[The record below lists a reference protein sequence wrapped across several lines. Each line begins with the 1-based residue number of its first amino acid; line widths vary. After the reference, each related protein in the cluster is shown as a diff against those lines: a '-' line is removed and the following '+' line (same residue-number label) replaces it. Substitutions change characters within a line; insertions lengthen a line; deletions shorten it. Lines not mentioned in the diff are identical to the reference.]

1 MKSILHPLNHN
12 FKSTH
17 RMTVVCCFISILMF
31 SWSSFSQSLED
42 LQHRAAENNLELKAQ
57 FKRFEAQLEDITQAK
72 SWQDPNLSFGYFI
85 SPIETRVGPQIAR
98 FSLTQ
103 KLPWFGT
110 YKAKGDIAAFRAEA
124 EFEKFQDQKL
134 KLFLNV
140 AQKYYDL
147 LALRYITELET
158 KQLDILENLK
168 VIVESNYKNNKAR
181 LVDILRVD
189 LEMDKQL
196 STIQVLKDQGQVFVT
211 QLNQLMDRQLNTP
224 VQILNPKQILEQNES
239 IEIDSM
245 VRNHPRLEAI
255 RKLKASNEAES
266 VLAKKEAMPQFGL
279 GLDYAIIQDRNVQNA
294 EAGQDAIMPM
304 LSVSLPIFGK
314 KNKSRKKAASLQ
326 GESIEFQLE
335 NEESRLE
342 TEIQVALYKQDELFS
357 LLSLYDKQLLSL
369 KDILQLSE
377 TALANASMGIEEVLR
392 LQEERLLYEKQ
403 RAKTLADLQKTDE
416 TLIYLTSN
424 SDL

>member
-1 MKSILHPLNHN
+1 
-12 FKSTH
+12 
-17 RMTVVCCFISILMF
+17 MF

-42 LQHRAAENNLELKAQ
+42 LQHLAAENNLELKAQ

-314 KNKSRKKAASLQ
+314 KNKSRKKAVSLQ

>member
-1 MKSILHPLNHN
+1 
-12 FKSTH
+12 
-17 RMTVVCCFISILMF
+17 
-31 SWSSFSQSLED
+31 
-42 LQHRAAENNLELKAQ
+42 
-57 FKRFEAQLEDITQAK
+57 
-72 SWQDPNLSFGYFI
+72 
-85 SPIETRVGPQIAR
+85 
-98 FSLTQ
+98 
-103 KLPWFGT
+103 
-110 YKAKGDIAAFRAEA
+110 
-124 EFEKFQDQKL
+124 
-134 KLFLNV
+134 
-140 AQKYYDL
+140 
-147 LALRYITELET
+147 
-158 KQLDILENLK
+158 
-168 VIVESNYKNNKAR
+168 
-181 LVDILRVD
+181 
-189 LEMDKQL
+189 
-196 STIQVLKDQGQVFVT
+196 
-211 QLNQLMDRQLNTP
+211 
-224 VQILNPKQILEQNES
+224 
-239 IEIDSM
+239 
-245 VRNHPRLEAI
+245 
-255 RKLKASNEAES
+255 
-266 VLAKKEAMPQFGL
+266 
-279 GLDYAIIQDRNVQNA
+279 
-294 EAGQDAIMPM
+294 MPM

>member
-1 MKSILHPLNHN
+1 MKSILHPFNHH

-17 RMTVVCCFISILMF
+17 RRTAVCFFISILMF
-31 SWSSFSQSLED
+31 SWSSFSQSLKD
-42 LQHRAAENNLELKAQ
+42 LQHRAAENNLELKSQ
-57 FKRFEAQLEDITQAK
+57 FKRFEAQLEGITQAK

-85 SPIETRVGPQIAR
+85 SPIETRAGPQIAR

-134 KLFLNV
+134 KLFLNI

-147 LALRYITELET
+147 LALRYIIELET
-158 KQLDILENLK
+158 KQLEILENLK
-168 VIVESNYKNNKAR
+168 AIVESNYKNDKAM

-196 STIQVLKDQGQVFVT
+196 STIQVLKDQDQAFVT
-211 QLNQLMDRQLNTP
+211 QLNQLMDRQLKTP
-224 VQILNPKQILEQNES
+224 VQILNPKQILEQNEW

-245 VRNHPRLEAI
+245 LRNHPRLEAI

-266 VLAKKEAMPQFGL
+266 ELAKKEAMPQFGL

-314 KNKSRKKAASLQ
+314 KNKSRKKAVSLQ
-326 GESIEFQLE
+326 GESIEFQLK
-335 NEESRLE
+335 NEESRLK

-377 TALANASMGIEEVLR
+377 TALANASMGIEDVLR

-424 SDL
+424 SGL

>member
-42 LQHRAAENNLELKAQ
+42 LQHLAAENNLELKAQ

>member
-1 MKSILHPLNHN
+1 MKYISHPLNHN

-17 RMTVVCCFISILMF
+17 RMTIVFCFISILMF

-42 LQHRAAENNLELKAQ
+42 LQHLAAENNLELKAQ

-266 VLAKKEAMPQFGL
+266 ELAKKEAMPQFGL

>member
-17 RMTVVCCFISILMF
+17 RMTIVFCFVSILMF

-42 LQHRAAENNLELKAQ
+42 LQHLAAENNLELKAQ

-110 YKAKGDIAAFRAEA
+110 YKAKGNIAAFRAEA

-266 VLAKKEAMPQFGL
+266 ELAKKEAMPQFGL

>member
-17 RMTVVCCFISILMF
+17 RMTIVFCFVSILMF

-42 LQHRAAENNLELKAQ
+42 LQLRAAENNLELKAQ

-424 SDL
+424 SD

>member
-17 RMTVVCCFISILMF
+17 RMTIVFCFVSILMF

-42 LQHRAAENNLELKAQ
+42 LQHLAAENNLELKAQ

-224 VQILNPKQILEQNES
+224 VQILNPKQILEQKER

-245 VRNHPRLEAI
+245 VRNHPRLESI

>member
-17 RMTVVCCFISILMF
+17 RMTIVFCFISILMF

-42 LQHRAAENNLELKAQ
+42 LQLRAAENNLELKAQ

-266 VLAKKEAMPQFGL
+266 ELAKKEAMPQFGL

>member
-1 MKSILHPLNHN
+1 
-12 FKSTH
+12 
-17 RMTVVCCFISILMF
+17 MTVVCCFISILMF

-42 LQHRAAENNLELKAQ
+42 LQHLAAENNLELKAQ

>member
-1 MKSILHPLNHN
+1 
-12 FKSTH
+12 
-17 RMTVVCCFISILMF
+17 MF

-42 LQHRAAENNLELKAQ
+42 LQLRAAENNLELKAQ

-245 VRNHPRLEAI
+245 V
-255 RKLKASNEAES
+255 
-266 VLAKKEAMPQFGL
+266 
-279 GLDYAIIQDRNVQNA
+279 
-294 EAGQDAIMPM
+294 
-304 LSVSLPIFGK
+304 
-314 KNKSRKKAASLQ
+314 KSP
-326 GESIEFQLE
+326 
-335 NEESRLE
+335 
-342 TEIQVALYKQDELFS
+342 
-357 LLSLYDKQLLSL
+357 
-369 KDILQLSE
+369 
-377 TALANASMGIEEVLR
+377 
-392 LQEERLLYEKQ
+392 
-403 RAKTLADLQKTDE
+403 
-416 TLIYLTSN
+416 
-424 SDL
+424 

>member
-42 LQHRAAENNLELKAQ
+42 LKLRAAENNLELKAQ

-110 YKAKGDIAAFRAEA
+110 YKAKGNIAAFRAEA

>member
-1 MKSILHPLNHN
+1 
-12 FKSTH
+12 
-17 RMTVVCCFISILMF
+17 MF

-42 LQHRAAENNLELKAQ
+42 LQHLAAENNLELKAQ

-314 KNKSRKKAASLQ
+314 KNKSRKKAASLK

>member
-1 MKSILHPLNHN
+1 MTSILHPLNHN

-17 RMTVVCCFISILMF
+17 RRTVVYCFISILMF
-31 SWSSFSQSLED
+31 SWASFSQSLED

-57 FKRFEAQLEDITQAK
+57 FKRFEAQLEGITQAK

-85 SPIETRVGPQIAR
+85 SPTETRVGPQIAR

-147 LALRYITELET
+147 LALRYIIDLET

-196 STIQVLKDQGQVFVT
+196 STVQVLKDQGQVFVT
-211 QLNQLMDRQLNTP
+211 QINQLMNSKLNTP
-224 VQILNPKQILEQNES
+224 VQILNPKQILEQNER

-255 RKLKASNEAES
+255 RKLKASNKAES
-266 VLAKKEAMPQFGL
+266 ELAKKEAMPQFGL

-314 KNKSRKKAASLQ
+314 KNKSRKKAVSLQ

-377 TALANASMGIEEVLR
+377 TALANASIGIEEVLR

>member
-1 MKSILHPLNHN
+1 
-12 FKSTH
+12 
-17 RMTVVCCFISILMF
+17 MF

-42 LQHRAAENNLELKAQ
+42 LQHLAAENNLELKAQ

-266 VLAKKEAMPQFGL
+266 ELAKKEAMPQFGL

>member
-1 MKSILHPLNHN
+1 
-12 FKSTH
+12 
-17 RMTVVCCFISILMF
+17 MTVVCCFISILMF

-42 LQHRAAENNLELKAQ
+42 LQLRAAEKNLELKAQ

-196 STIQVLKDQGQVFVT
+196 STIQVLKDQDQVFVT
-211 QLNQLMDRQLNTP
+211 QLNQLMDRQLKTP
-224 VQILNPKQILEQNES
+224 VQILNPKQILEQNEWIETDS
-239 IEIDSM
+239 I

-266 VLAKKEAMPQFGL
+266 ELAKKEAMPQFGL

-314 KNKSRKKAASLQ
+314 KNKSRKKAVSLQ

>member
-1 MKSILHPLNHN
+1 
-12 FKSTH
+12 
-17 RMTVVCCFISILMF
+17 MF

-42 LQHRAAENNLELKAQ
+42 LQHLAAENNLELKAQ

-266 VLAKKEAMPQFGL
+266 ELAKKEAMPQFGL

-342 TEIQVALYKQDELFS
+342 TEIQVALYKQDEFFS

-392 LQEERLLYEKQ
+392 LQEERLLFEKQ

>member
-17 RMTVVCCFISILMF
+17 RMTIVFCFISILMF

-42 LQHRAAENNLELKAQ
+42 LQLRAAENNLELKAQ

>member
-1 MKSILHPLNHN
+1 
-12 FKSTH
+12 
-17 RMTVVCCFISILMF
+17 MF
-31 SWSSFSQSLED
+31 SWSSFSQSLEE
-42 LQHRAAENNLELKAQ
+42 LQHLAAENNLELKAQ

-266 VLAKKEAMPQFGL
+266 ELAKKEAMPQFGL

>member
-17 RMTVVCCFISILMF
+17 RMTLVCCFISILMF

-42 LQHRAAENNLELKAQ
+42 LQHLAAENNLELKAQ

-196 STIQVLKDQGQVFVT
+196 STIQVLKDQDQAFVT

>member
-17 RMTVVCCFISILMF
+17 RMTLVCCFISILMF

-42 LQHRAAENNLELKAQ
+42 LQHLAAENNLELKAQ

-211 QLNQLMDRQLNTP
+211 QLNQFMDRQLNTP

>member
-1 MKSILHPLNHN
+1 MKYILHPFNHH

-17 RMTVVCCFISILMF
+17 RRTAVCFFISILMF

-42 LQHRAAENNLELKAQ
+42 LQHRAAENNLELKSQ
-57 FKRFEAQLEDITQAK
+57 FKRFEAQLEGITQAK

-85 SPIETRVGPQIAR
+85 SPIETRAGPQIAR

-134 KLFLNV
+134 KLFLNI

-158 KQLDILENLK
+158 KQLEILENLK
-168 VIVESNYKNNKAR
+168 AIVESNYKNNKAM

-196 STIQVLKDQGQVFVT
+196 STIQVLKDQGQAFVT
-211 QLNQLMDRQLNTP
+211 QLNQLMDRQLKTP
-224 VQILNPKQILEQNES
+224 VQILNPKQILEQNEW
-239 IEIDSM
+239 IEIDSIL
-245 VRNHPRLEAI
+245 RNHPRLEAI
-255 RKLKASNEAES
+255 RKLKASNESES
-266 VLAKKEAMPQFGL
+266 ELAKKEAMPQFGL

-304 LSVSLPIFGK
+304 LSVSLPIFSK

-326 GESIEFQLE
+326 GESIEFQLK
-335 NEESRLE
+335 NEESRLK

-403 RAKTLADLQKTDE
+403 RAKTLADLQKTDK

>member
-17 RMTVVCCFISILMF
+17 RMTIVFCFVSILMF

-42 LQHRAAENNLELKAQ
+42 LQHLAAENNLELKAQ

>member
-17 RMTVVCCFISILMF
+17 RMTIVFCFVSILMF

-42 LQHRAAENNLELKAQ
+42 LQLRAAENNLELKAQ

-224 VQILNPKQILEQNES
+224 VQILNPKQILEQKER

-245 VRNHPRLEAI
+245 VRNHPRLESI

>member
-1 MKSILHPLNHN
+1 MKSILHPLHHN

-17 RMTVVCCFISILMF
+17 RMTLVCCFISILMF

-42 LQHRAAENNLELKAQ
+42 LQHLAAENNLELKAQ

>member
-17 RMTVVCCFISILMF
+17 RMTLVCCFISILMF

-42 LQHRAAENNLELKAQ
+42 LQLRAAENNLELKAQ

>member
-1 MKSILHPLNHN
+1 
-12 FKSTH
+12 
-17 RMTVVCCFISILMF
+17 MF

-42 LQHRAAENNLELKAQ
+42 LKHRAAENNLELKSQ
-57 FKRFEAQLEDITQAK
+57 FKRFEAQLEGITQAK

-134 KLFLNV
+134 KLFLNL

-147 LALRYITELET
+147 LALRYIIDLET

-211 QLNQLMDRQLNTP
+211 QLNQLMDMKLNTP
-224 VQILNPKQILEQNES
+224 VQILNPKQILEQNER

-245 VRNHPRLEAI
+245 VRNHPRLESI

-266 VLAKKEAMPQFGL
+266 ELAKKEAMPQFGL

-314 KNKSRKKAASLQ
+314 KNESRKKAVSLQ

>member
-1 MKSILHPLNHN
+1 
-12 FKSTH
+12 
-17 RMTVVCCFISILMF
+17 MTIVFCFVSILMF

-42 LQHRAAENNLELKAQ
+42 LQHLAAENNLELKAQ

-110 YKAKGDIAAFRAEA
+110 YKAKGNIAAFRAEA

>member
-1 MKSILHPLNHN
+1 
-12 FKSTH
+12 
-17 RMTVVCCFISILMF
+17 MF

-42 LQHRAAENNLELKAQ
+42 LQHLAAENNLELKAQ

-196 STIQVLKDQGQVFVT
+196 STIQVLKDQDQAFVT

>member
-42 LQHRAAENNLELKAQ
+42 LQHLAAENNLELKAQ

-266 VLAKKEAMPQFGL
+266 ELAKKEAMPQFGL

>member
-17 RMTVVCCFISILMF
+17 RMTIVFCFVSILMF

-42 LQHRAAENNLELKAQ
+42 LQLRAAENNLELKAQ

-266 VLAKKEAMPQFGL
+266 ELAKKEAMPQFGL